1 MGRDNWIRTEQ
12 TNNGCRSF
20 QTLATATS
28 QHRPRAKEKAEEM
41 VLLRHKG
48 GQSYEVR
55 GSSVGAEIIKDT
67 GTTRNRTWCREDVEK
82 NTTYSFLWPSNFLPA
97 RPLLQ
102 KSSL

>member
-1 MGRDNWIRTEQ
+1 MGRDNWIRAEQ

-20 QTLATATS
+20 QTLAIATS

-55 GSSVGAEIIKDT
+55 CSSVGAEIIKDT
-67 GTTRNRTWCREDVEK
+67 GTTRNRAWCREGVENK
-82 NTTYSFLWPSNFLPA
+82 HNILSPLAFQFPAGKTTVL
-97 RPLLQ
+97 
-102 KSSL
+102 